1 MLRVAIVEDDMDQA
15 RLFALW
21 LSRRGY
27 DVTLFVTGDL
37 LVEALSH
44 GRQRFDLVLMDW
56 MLPGRN
62 GLETMRAIT
71 NSSDIPVIFLT
82 GKKQDEDLA
91 QALNN
96 GADDF
101 ITKPVSETVLL
112 ARVQA
117 VLRRYDKA
125 LNPVSSLIISTSEN
139 ALCFGEQKQNLTGSE
154 AKLMQLFIQ
163 NEGALLNREDLADS
177 LWGDASR
184 ADDGRALD
192 LIISRL
198 RKKLQALEPTPA
210 RISSRYGQGYVF
222 EKVAE

>member
-15 RLFALW
+15 RLFAFW
-21 LSRRGY
+21 LNRQGY

-37 LVEALSH
+37 LVEAQLK
-44 GRQRFDLVLMDW
+44 GRQQFDLVLMDW

-62 GLETMRAIT
+62 GLETMQAIT
-71 NSSDIPVIFLT
+71 TRCDIPVIFLT
-82 GKKQDEDLA
+82 GKKHDQDLA
-91 QALNN
+91 DALNA

-101 ITKPVSETVLL
+101 VTKPVTETVLL

-117 VLRRYDKA
+117 VLRRYGKTLSPSA
-125 LNPVSSLIISTSEN
+125 VFFINTSEN
-139 ALCFGEQKQNLTGSE
+139 TLCLGEQRQNLTSSE
-154 AKLMQLFIQ
+154 ARLMQLFMQ
-163 NEGALLNREDLADS
+163 NEGTLLNREDIADS
-177 LWGDASR
+177 LWGDPSK

-192 LIISRL
+192 LLISRL

-210 RISSRYGQGYVF
+210 RISSRYGQGYVL